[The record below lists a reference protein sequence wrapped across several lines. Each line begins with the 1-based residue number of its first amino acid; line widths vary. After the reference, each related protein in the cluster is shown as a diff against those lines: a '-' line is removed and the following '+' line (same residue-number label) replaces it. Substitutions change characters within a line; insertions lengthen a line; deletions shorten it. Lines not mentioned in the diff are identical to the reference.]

1 MSEENTKETD
11 NRSEIDPEVLEAWKM
26 RMARNDLDREIR
38 KSSETGRRISTDHM
52 AVRSRYIY
60 NEISKNYRLLK

>member
-1 MSEENTKETD
+1 MSENTEEKD
-11 NRSEIDPEVLEAWKM
+11 SRSEIDPEVLKAWKM

-38 KSSETGRRISTDHM
+38 KSSATGRRIATDSM
-52 AVRSRYIY
+52 TVQSRYIY

>member
-1 MSEENTKETD
+1 MNENKEEKE
-11 NRSEIDPEVLEAWKM
+11 NRSEIDPEVLKAWKM

-38 KSSETGRRISTDHM
+38 KSSATGRRIATDSM
-52 AVRSRYIY
+52 TVQSRYIY

>member
-1 MSEENTKETD
+1 MSENTEEKD
-11 NRSEIDPEVLEAWKM
+11 SRSEIDPEVLEAWKM

-38 KSSETGRRISTDHM
+38 KSSETGRRIATDAM
-52 AVRSRYIY
+52 TVRSRYIY

>member
-1 MSEENTKETD
+1 MSENTEEKD
-11 NRSEIDPEVLEAWKM
+11 SRSEIDPEVLKAWKM

-38 KSSETGRRISTDHM
+38 KSSETGRRIATDAM
-52 AVRSRYIY
+52 TVRSRYIY